1 MLRLFSPLELSGT
14 TITERRFME
23 AKTIECR
30 HCRQKHVLLR
40 DSQSGMWE
48 LTVGHASISNSSWE
62 YLEETW
68 LDIHHGGCADKRDI
82 LDMRSGVM
90 EAV

>member
-1 MLRLFSPLELSGT
+1 MLRGFATLELLESA
-14 TITERRFME
+14 ITERRFME

-30 HCRQKHVLLR
+30 HCHQKHVLLR
-40 DSQSGMWE
+40 DSQTGMWE

-62 YLEETW
+62 YLKETW
-68 LDIHHGGCADKRDI
+68 LDIHHGGCADKTNT
-82 LDMRSGVM
+82 LGMRTGVM

>member
-1 MLRLFSPLELSGT
+1 MLRGFPTLELSGS
-14 TITERRFME
+14 TITGRRFME
-23 AKTIECR
+23 ARTIECR
-30 HCRQKHVLLR
+30 HCHQKHVLLR

-62 YLEETW
+62 YLKETW
-68 LDIHHGGCADKRDI
+68 LDIHHGGCADKRNA
-82 LDMRSGVM
+82 LDMRTGVM